1 MATHRNI
8 IKSDAEYTRSY
19 ENMGGIC
26 SSVASGRPT
35 EKYLY
40 TENMYVDPVSGDGA
54 LESIPG
60 FRILYSLGERINSI
74 FTQTLLSGEKYILVH
89 SGTKLYRFGEESLLI
104 GGLAPEPIATL
115 RNVKSRAFTFGRLL
129 YVIDGE
135 KILLIDGEGNVTKA
149 TEEDLTPY
157 YIPTTYKEGK
167 RLEPLNLL
175 TPRFTEVTTVSSSND
190 FSFGSPELVYSIT
203 DNEKMTCAVTGIG
216 QRDQGPLYVP
226 ARATIGGR
234 SYTVTE
240 IAPSAL
246 RDNLT
251 ITELITNRGLV
262 KIGKYALWGAKN
274 LVKVTLSSTVSVI
287 DKFVFSGCESLE
299 YVQLGIGVA
308 RLGANVFYGCDALSE
323 IRYTGNAEGYAAIE
337 GLEAVGER
345 EVLYVEEDR
354 TIAISIPLHTDAKGV
369 YRVSIN
375 GNNIPFAFKPATRE
389 VVLAFSD
396 RFEIDGRIVT
406 VYGNA
411 SDLDVGKMLFGNAS
425 PSCSG
430 QAAILGSTV
439 CAVYDGRIFLSGNPS
454 LGSAV
459 FYSTL
464 NSEGKHHPLYFGA
477 DSYFIDGQ
485 GSSKVTSLLVD
496 DGDLVVFK
504 SDDDG
509 SGSIIYHTPSGIG
522 AERSYPQ
529 SYCHSKTPVLG
540 EAYRFL
546 GGAVFISPVGISTLK
561 RTASDYR
568 DLRCISGDVSPLLLN
583 EDMERAS
590 ITQWQGYLA
599 VLIDGKMYLG
609 NAQDRLMGGDK
620 DLDWYYVSGV
630 GTYLK
635 ARKVYRYS
643 DELLEG
649 FAIADTPGEVVTGTV
664 YTSLLHSPAIT
675 YYTIVGDTKYLVH
688 STEELAGGEFSP
700 ATVAHG
706 DGIRLYFGTEC
717 GDLCVF
723 NNDKRG
729 VAPPKL
735 KGSTNFDEAEYAS
748 YMGNRIHPS
757 FYSFAGRAVKYAA
770 VTAMDDC
777 DVGYLEKRTVPSS
790 LVLKLKNFDTGRLYC
805 DICTDKGKVTHGLS
819 PASDLSFGS
828 MSFEQ
833 LSATT
838 RGVSAIRVDDRSQ
851 GWNEKQIALYTEE
864 FCSPFGVYSIYYRYK
879 IKGKLKKTT
888 T

>member
-19 ENMGGIC
+19 EKMGGIC
-26 SSVASGRPT
+26 SSVADCKPS

-40 TENMYVDPVSGDGA
+40 TENMYVDPMSGDGA

-89 SGTKLYRFGEESLLI
+89 SGTKLYRFKEEKLLVA
-104 GGLAPEPIATL
+104 GLAPEPIATL
-115 RNVKSRAFTFGRLL
+115 RNEKSRAFTFGRLL

-135 KILLIDGEGNVTKA
+135 KILLIDGDGNVTEA
-149 TEEDLTPY
+149 TESDLTPY
-157 YIPTTYKEGK
+157 YIPTTYKEGR
-167 RLEPLNLL
+167 RLEQLNLL
-175 TPRFTEVTTVSSSND
+175 TPRFTEVTTVSSSTE

-203 DNEKMTCAVTGIG
+203 DSEKMTCAVTGVG
-216 QRDQGPLYVP
+216 QRDEGPLYIP

-251 ITELITNRGLV
+251 ITELITNKGLV
-262 KIGKYALWGAKN
+262 KIGKYAFMGDKN
-274 LVKVTLSSTVSVI
+274 LTKVILSSTVSEI
-287 DKFVFSGCESLE
+287 GKFVFSGCESLQ
-299 YVQLGIGVA
+299 YLQLGIGVA
-308 RLGANVFYGCDALSE
+308 SLGTNVFYGCDALSE
-323 IRYTGNAEGYAAIE
+323 IRYTGSAVDYAVIE
-337 GLEAVGER
+337 GIDAVGER
-345 EVLYVEEDR
+345 EVLYAEEDR
-354 TIAISIPLHTDAKGV
+354 GVAVSIPLHTDAKGV
-369 YRVSIN
+369 YRVSL
-375 GNNIPFAFKPATRE
+375 GGSNIPFTFKPATRE
-389 VVLAFSD
+389 VVLTFAD
-396 RFEIDGRIVT
+396 RFEIDGRVVT

-411 SDLDVGKMLFGNAS
+411 SDIDMGKMLFGNAS
-425 PSCSG
+425 PSCNG
-430 QAAILGSTV
+430 QTAILGSTV

-454 LGSAV
+454 LGGAV
-459 FYSTL
+459 FYSSL
-464 NSEGKHHPLYFGA
+464 DSEGKPQPLYFGRE
-477 DSYFIDGQ
+477 SYFIDGQ

-509 SGSIIYHTPSGIG
+509 SGSIIYHTPSGLG
-522 AERSYPQ
+522 TERSYPQ
-529 SYCHSKTPVLG
+529 SFSHSKTPVLG

-561 RTASDYR
+561 RTSSDYR
-568 DLRCISGDVSPLLLN
+568 DLRCISGNISPLLLN
-583 EDMERAS
+583 EDMESAS
-590 ITQWQGYLA
+590 ITRWQSYLA
-599 VLIDGKMYLG
+599 VLIGGKMYLG
-609 NAQDRLMGGDK
+609 NAQDRLTGGSA

-635 ARKVYRYS
+635 ARRVYRYS
-643 DELLEG
+643 DEILEG
-649 FAIADTPGEVVTGTV
+649 FAVADNPGEVANGTV
-664 YTSLLHSPAIT
+664 YTSLIYSPNIT
-675 YYTIVGDTKYLVH
+675 YYTLVGETKYLVH
-688 STEELAGGEFSP
+688 PTEELSGGEFSP
-700 ATVAHG
+700 ATVALG
-706 DGIRLYFGTEC
+706 DGIHLYFGTEC
-717 GDLCVF
+717 GDICVF

-729 VAPPKL
+729 VAPPSV
-735 KGSTNFDEAEYAS
+735 KGSTSFDEAEYSS
-748 YMGNRIHPS
+748 YMGNRIHPN

-805 DICTDKGKVTHGLS
+805 DMCTDKGKVTYGLS
-819 PASDLSFGS
+819 PASDLTFSS
-828 MSFEQ
+828 MGFEQ
-833 LSATT
+833 MSAMT
-838 RGVSAIRVDDRSQ
+838 GGASAIRVDDRSQ